1 MTVLLSLLLVHLLAD
16 FPLQTKRMAPHKHRN
31 RWILVRHLA
40 VHGALMLLVFA
51 FFVIRGTL
59 SLEDANRVA
68 WREYSRVSRPTRC
81 LPAQTS
87 REASAAYWIDQAL
100 HIFAIIALTWLFVP
114 IDWSLSFSRPEQ
126 VLWILCFSL
135 VTTELLGHGIALM
148 LAPFA
153 PRLIEAHFERKVTRK
168 EQLDG
173 VSRTVTHEVED
184 SARSYTTELNGIGR
198 YIGLV
203 ERAIITLLVV
213 TNATGAIGFIIAL
226 KALARF
232 KQFEDRRFAEYYII
246 GSLLSILGAILCGLA
261 IRIAL

>member
-1 MTVLLSLLLVHLLAD
+1 MTVLLSLILVHLLAD
-16 FPLQTKRMAPHKHRN
+16 FPLQTRRMAQLKHRH
-31 RWILVRHLA
+31 RRILFQHLA
-40 VHGALMLLVFA
+40 VHASLMLLVLA
-51 FFVIRGTL
+51 FFVIRGQLTL
-59 SLEDANRVA
+59 DIAGWLGGSILVFHALLDASPLKRRVKQA
-68 WREYSRVSRPTRC
+68 
-81 LPAQTS
+81 
-87 REASAAYWIDQAL
+87 AAYWIDQAL
-100 HIFAIIALTWLFVP
+100 HIAAIIALTWVFVP
-114 IDWSLSFSRPEQ
+114 IDWSLSFGRPEQ

-261 IRIAL
+261 IRAAL

>member
-16 FPLQTKRMAPHKHRN
+16 FPLQTKRMALHKQRN
-31 RWILVRHLA
+31 RRILVQHLA
-40 VHGALMLLVFA
+40 VHGALVLLVLA
-51 FFVIRGTL
+51 FFVIQGTL
-59 SLEDANRVA
+59 SLEGAGLLGGSILVFHALLDASPLKRRVKQA
-68 WREYSRVSRPTRC
+68 
-81 LPAQTS
+81 
-87 REASAAYWIDQAL
+87 AAYWIDQAL
-100 HIFAIIALTWLFVP
+100 HIAAIIALTWLFVP

-173 VSRTVTHEVED
+173 VLRTVTHEVED

-261 IRIAL
+261 MRVAL

>member
-1 MTVLLSLLLVHLLAD
+1 MTVLLSLLFIHLLAD
-16 FPLQTKRMAPHKHRN
+16 FPLQTKRMATNKQRN
-31 RWILVRHLA
+31 RRILFRHIA
-40 VHGALMLLVFA
+40 VHGILILFVLA
-51 FFVIRGTL
+51 FFVLRGTL
-59 SLEDANRVA
+59 SLEIAGFLGGSILLFHALLDASPLKRRIKQA
-68 WREYSRVSRPTRC
+68 P
-81 LPAQTS
+81 
-87 REASAAYWIDQAL
+87 AYWIDQAL
-100 HIFAIIALTWLFVP
+100 HIGAIIALTWIFVP
-114 IDWSLSFSRPEQ
+114 IDWSLTFSRPEQ

-153 PRLIEAHFERKVTRK
+153 PRLVEAHFERKVTRK

-213 TNATGAIGFIIAL
+213 TNATGAIGFVIAL

-261 IRIAL
+261 IRVAL

>member
-16 FPLQTKRMAPHKHRN
+16 FPLQTKRMALHKQRN
-31 RWILVRHLA
+31 RRILVQHLA
-40 VHGALMLLVFA
+40 VHGALVLLVLA
-51 FFVIRGTL
+51 FFVIQGTL
-59 SLEDANRVA
+59 SLEGAGLLGGSILVFHALLDASPLKRRVKQA
-68 WREYSRVSRPTRC
+68 
-81 LPAQTS
+81 
-87 REASAAYWIDQAL
+87 AAYWIDQAL
-100 HIFAIIALTWLFVP
+100 HIAAIIALTWLFVP

-173 VSRTVTHEVED
+173 VLRTVTHEVED

-261 IRIAL
+261 IRVAL

>member
-16 FPLQTKRMAPHKHRN
+16 FPLQTKRMAQLKHRHQ
-31 RWILVRHLA
+31 RILLQHLA
-40 VHGALMLLVFA
+40 VHAALMLLVLA
-51 FFVIRGTL
+51 FFVIQGEFDIAGWL
-59 SLEDANRVA
+59 GGSILVFHALLDASPLKRRVKQA
-68 WREYSRVSRPTRC
+68 V
-81 LPAQTS
+81 
-87 REASAAYWIDQAL
+87 AYWIDQAL
-100 HIFAIIALTWLFVP
+100 HIVAIIALTWVFVP

-126 VLWILCFSL
+126 ILWILCFSL

-173 VSRTVTHEVED
+173 ISRTVTHEVED
-184 SARSYTTELNGIGR
+184 SARSYTTELIGIGR

-261 IRIAL
+261 IRVAL

>member
-1 MTVLLSLLLVHLLAD
+1 VTVLLSLLLVHLLAD
-16 FPLQTKRMAPHKHRN
+16 FPLQTKRMALHKQRN
-31 RWILVRHLA
+31 RRILVQHLA
-40 VHGALMLLVFA
+40 VHGALVLLVLA
-51 FFVIRGTL
+51 FFVIQGTL
-59 SLEDANRVA
+59 SLEGAGLLGGSILVFHALLDASPLKRRVKQA
-68 WREYSRVSRPTRC
+68 
-81 LPAQTS
+81 
-87 REASAAYWIDQAL
+87 AAYWIDQAL
-100 HIFAIIALTWLFVP
+100 HIAAIIALTWLFVP

-173 VSRTVTHEVED
+173 VLRTVTHEVED

-261 IRIAL
+261 MRVAL